1 VAEEIT
7 DPILRE
13 AAGLDPRLAKVGDK
27 DILKAPRFES
37 EFDSPGFPALSG
49 KVTVRYANVG
59 DTLAIEALSMGGGRF
74 AEAIATLQVCVDS
87 APASWYRASKEGGI
101 PSLDLSTI
109 LDAESLVD
117 LYQAYS
123 AWRSAFRRG
132 GK

>member
-87 APASWYRASKEGGI
+87 APASKEGGI